1 METVTHPE
9 MKQNNIDLWEA
20 WIDMQ
25 DSGKDQRGTLYI
37 IGDVLVNNRI
47 LRPFLVK
54 KEHPVVP
61 AKDEL
66 VLEVIPHIISENGQ
80 AVEVFYSEE
89 LHSPNQYKSI
99 TICSGNFVVAKIT
112 EIEVLL

>member
-1 METVTHPE
+1 METATPPDT
-9 MKQNNIDLWEA
+9 KQNNLDLWEA

-25 DSGKDQRGTLYI
+25 DSGENKRGTLYI
-37 IGDVLVNNRI
+37 IGDVLVSNRI
-47 LRPFLVK
+47 LRPFLIK
-54 KEHPVVP
+54 KETVP
-61 AKDEL
+61 PAEDEL
-66 VLEVIPHIISENGQ
+66 VLEVIPHIISESGH

-99 TICSGNFVVAKIT
+99 TICSGNYIIANIT

>member
-1 METVTHPE
+1 METATPPDT
-9 MKQNNIDLWEA
+9 KQNSLDLWEA

-25 DSGKDQRGTLYI
+25 DAGKSGSGMLYI
-37 IGDVLVNNRI
+37 IGDILVNNRI

-54 KEHPVVP
+54 KEIAPTE
-61 AKDEL
+61 KDEL
-66 VLEVIPHIISENGQ
+66 ILEVIPDIISESGH

-89 LHSPNQYKSI
+89 LQSPNQYKTI
-99 TICSGNFVVAKIT
+99 TIYSGNMIIARIT